1 MAQAREAI
9 AAGTIGSIKDSFIAR
24 YKANDIL

>member
-9 AAGTIGSIKDSFIAR
+9 AAGTFGSFKDSFIAR